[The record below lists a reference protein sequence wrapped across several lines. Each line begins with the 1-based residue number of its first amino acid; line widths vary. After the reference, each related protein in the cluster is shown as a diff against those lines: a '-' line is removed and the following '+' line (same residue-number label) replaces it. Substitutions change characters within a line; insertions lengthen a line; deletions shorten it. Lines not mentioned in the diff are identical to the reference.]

1 MIAVL
6 ITVHNR
12 IEKTQACLSSFL
24 AVLNSSDIAADIY
37 LVDDGSTDSTAQILA
52 EKFPEVRVLQG
63 DGTLFWNRGM
73 HLAWKTAAETADY
86 KHYLWLNNDVC
97 LFPQAFTAF
106 LKSGLLA
113 DDGILVGACE
123 DVNSVVTYSGYRMDN
138 KYPGHRLSPSE
149 QGQSCD
155 YFNGNIVLIS
165 RAVFDRVGN
174 LDPIFTHALG
184 DLDYGLRARQ
194 LGINS
199 SVFNQTVGQC
209 DGHSA
214 LPSWCN
220 PANSLIKRLSVF
232 HTPLGGCPHLVFQFE
247 QRHFGLFQ
255 AAYHFVTIHL
265 RLLFPS
271 IWLRRSR

>member
-12 IEKTQACLSSFL
+12 IEKTQACLSSLL

-52 EKFPEVRVLQG
+52 EKFPEVRVIQG

-86 KHYLWLNNDVC
+86 AHYLWLNNDVC
-97 LFPQAFTAF
+97 LFPQAFTMF

-123 DVNSVVTYSGYRMDN
+123 DVNGVVTYSGYRMKN
-138 KYPGHRLSPSE
+138 KYPGKRLSPSE
-149 QGQSCD
+149 EKQGCD

-199 SVFNQTVGQC
+199 FVFNQTVGQC

-214 LPSWCN
+214 LLSWCN
-220 PANSLIKRLSVF
+220 PSNSLINRWSVF
-232 HTPLGGCPHLVFQFE
+232 YTPLGGCPHLAFRFE

-265 RLLFPS
+265 RVLFPS